1 MEESMLR
8 WFGESN
14 MDNVSEVGG
23 KGASLGEMF
32 QALHENGVL
41 VPNGFTVTVSAYA
54 AFVDTPAPE
63 GAWMGVAEVE
73 DMPGLREKAVACA
86 TLREAITTCFE
97 GADTSD
103 HLEMH
108 ARTAMVRALI

>member
-63 GAWMGVAEVE
+63 GAWMGC
-73 DMPGLREKAVACA
+73 G
-86 TLREAITTCFE
+86 
-97 GADTSD
+97 
-103 HLEMH
+103 
-108 ARTAMVRALI
+108 